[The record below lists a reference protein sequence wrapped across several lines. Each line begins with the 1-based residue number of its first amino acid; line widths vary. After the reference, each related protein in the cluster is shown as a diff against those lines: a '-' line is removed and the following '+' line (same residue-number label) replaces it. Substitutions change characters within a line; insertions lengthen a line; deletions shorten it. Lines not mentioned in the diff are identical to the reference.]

1 VSVLLKM
8 KTVTGQD
15 PPPATRTYW
24 ICQIAGWASFVLWV
38 TAFYVVYV
46 PRARW
51 DVIASIVVIDGG
63 VTMLITHA
71 LRSWMYRR
79 GWIAMRPARLLARL
93 VVTTAVLAAAITGLI
108 VLTSRLISGDGG
120 YDGNAAFWTFIAFL
134 WAFGGWL
141 LIYATVHTRRRH
153 DARAFELTLNARD
166 AQLQLLRAQLNPH
179 FLFNCLNSL
188 RGLISENPERA
199 SAMVTSLSDLL
210 RYSLRSDR
218 AHTVPLAEEMTIV
231 HEYISLERVRFEERL
246 RFDTDVDPSALRV
259 GVPPMLVQTLV
270 ENAVK
275 HGIAERTDG
284 GVVRLRAAV
293 SGRRMS
299 ISVTNTGLMR
309 APMNENGHGLRNTI
323 DRLRI
328 LYGDEASLTL
338 TDASGQTVASVS
350 IPLESGGERAAG

>member
-1 VSVLLKM
+1 M

-24 ICQIAGWASFVLWV
+24 ICQIAGWASFVVWV
-38 TAFYVVYV
+38 TAFYVVYE
-46 PRARW
+46 PHARW

-63 VTMLITHA
+63 VTMLITHGV
-71 LRSWMYRR
+71 RRWMYRH
-79 GWIAMRPARLLARL
+79 GWIGMRATRLLPRL
-93 VVTTAVLAAAITGLI
+93 VLSTIVLSVAITALI
-108 VLTSRLISGDGG
+108 VLTSRFLPDSTG
-120 YDGNAAFWTFIAFL
+120 YDRTAAFWTFIAFL

-141 LIYATVHTRRRH
+141 LIYTTVHTRRQH
-153 DARAFELTLNARD
+153 DARALELTLNARD

-218 AHTVPLAEEMTIV
+218 AHTVPLAEEMEIV
-231 HEYISLERVRFEERL
+231 NEYISLERVRFEERL
-246 RFDTDVDPSALRV
+246 RFETDVAPAALGV
-259 GVPPMLVQTLV
+259 AVPPMLVQTLV

-275 HGIAERTDG
+275 HGIADRADG
-284 GVVRLRAAV
+284 GVVRLRAEV
-293 SGRRMS
+293 SGRRIA

>member
-8 KTVTGQD
+8 KTIVGQD

-24 ICQIAGWASFVLWV
+24 LCQIAGWASFVVWV
-38 TAFYVVYV
+38 TAFYTVYE
-46 PRARW
+46 PFPRW

-63 VTMLITHA
+63 VTILITHA
-71 LRSWMYRR
+71 LRRWMYRH
-79 GWIAMRPARLLARL
+79 GWIAMRLARLLPRL
-93 VVTTAVLAAAITGLI
+93 VATTLALAAGITGLI
-108 VLTSRLISGDGG
+108 VLTSRLISGGGG
-120 YDGNAAFWTFIAFL
+120 YDGNAAFWTFAAFL

-141 LIYATVHTRRRH
+141 LIYTTVHARRRH
-153 DARAFELTLNARD
+153 DARAFALTLNARD
-166 AQLQLLRAQLNPH
+166 AQLQLLGAQLNPH

-188 RGLISENPERA
+188 RGLISENPDRA

-231 HEYISLERVRFEERL
+231 NEYISIERARFDERL
-246 RFDTDVDPSALRV
+246 RFESSVDSAVLGV
-259 GVPPMLVQTLV
+259 AVPPMLVQTLV

-275 HGIAERTDG
+275 HGIADRADG
-284 GVVRLRAAV
+284 GVVRVRAEV
-293 SGRRMS
+293 SGPRMA

-309 APMNENGHGLRNTI
+309 PPMNENGHGLRNTI
-323 DRLRI
+323 ERLRI

-338 TDASGQTVASVS
+338 TDASGQTVASVT
-350 IPLESGGERAAG
+350 IPLESSRERAAG

>member
-1 VSVLLKM
+1 M
-8 KTVTGQD
+8 KTIVGQD

-24 ICQIAGWASFVLWV
+24 LCQVAGWGSVVLWV
-38 TAFYVVYV
+38 SAFYVVYDSN
-46 PRARW
+46 ARW

-63 VTMLITHA
+63 VTMLITHG
-71 LRSWMYRR
+71 LRWWMYRH
-79 GWIAMRPARLLARL
+79 GWIDMRLARLLPRL
-93 VVTTAVLAAAITGLI
+93 VSTTLALAAGITGVI
-108 VLTSRLISGDGG
+108 ALTSRVMSGDGG
-120 YDGNAAFWTFIAFL
+120 YDRTAAFWTFIAFL

-141 LIYATVHTRRRH
+141 LIYATVHARRRH
-153 DARAFELTLNARD
+153 DARGFALTLNARD

-179 FLFNCLNSL
+179 FLFNCLNSM

-218 AHTVPLAEEMTIV
+218 AHTVPLAEEMEIV
-231 HEYISLERVRFEERL
+231 NEYISIERARFEERL
-246 RFDTDVDPSALRV
+246 RFESSVDPVALGV
-259 GVPPMLVQTLV
+259 AVPPMLVQTLV

-275 HGIAERTDG
+275 HGIADRADG
-284 GVVRLRAAV
+284 GVVRVRAEV
-293 SGRRMS
+293 SGGRMA

-323 DRLRI
+323 ERLRL

-338 TDASGQTVASVS
+338 TDASGQTVASVT
-350 IPLESGGERAAG
+350 IPLESSRERAAG

>member
-1 VSVLLKM
+1 MSVAFKM
-8 KTVTGQD
+8 KTVTGHD
-15 PPPATRTYW
+15 PPPATLTYW
-24 ICQIAGWASFVLWV
+24 NCQIAGWASFVLWV
-38 TAFYVVYV
+38 SAFYTVYE

-63 VTMLITHA
+63 VTVLITHG
-71 LRSWMYRR
+71 LRRWMYRR
-79 GWIAMRPARLLARL
+79 GWIGMRPWRLLPRL
-93 VVTTAVLAAAITGLI
+93 VLATLALSAAITGLI
-108 VLTSRLISGDGG
+108 VLTSRLLPDSSG
-120 YDGNAAFWTFIAFL
+120 YDRTAAFWTFIAFL

-141 LIYATVHTRRRH
+141 LIYTVVHSRRRQ
-153 DARAFELTLNARD
+153 DARALELTLNARD

-199 SAMVTSLSDLL
+199 SAMVTSLSGLL

-218 AHTVPLAEEMTIV
+218 AHTVPLAEEMDIV
-231 HEYISLERVRFEERL
+231 NEYISLERARFDERL
-246 RFDTDVDPSALRV
+246 RFEADVDPAAL
-259 GVPPMLVQTLV
+259 GAAVPPMLVQTLV

-275 HGIAERTDG
+275 HGIADRADG
-284 GVVRLRAAV
+284 GVVRVRAEA

-309 APMNENGHGLRNTI
+309 APMNEAGHGLRNTI
-323 DRLRI
+323 ERLRI

-338 TDASGQTVASVS
+338 TDASGQTVAAVT
-350 IPLESGGERAAG
+350 IPLECVGERTAG

>member
-1 VSVLLKM
+1 MSVALKM
-8 KTVTGQD
+8 KTVVGQN

-24 ICQIAGWASFVLWV
+24 ICQIAGWASFVFWV
-38 TAFYVVYV
+38 TAFYVVYE

-63 VTMLITHA
+63 VTMLITHS
-71 LRSWMYRR
+71 LRWWMYRR
-79 GWIAMRPARLLARL
+79 GWIAMRPARLFPRLAA
-93 VVTTAVLAAAITGLI
+93 TTALLAAAITGLI

-120 YDGNAAFWTFIAFL
+120 FDSNATFWTFIAFL

-153 DARAFELTLNARD
+153 DARAFELTINARD

-218 AHTVPLAEEMTIV
+218 AHIVPLAEEMEIV
-231 HEYISLERVRFEERL
+231 NEYISLERVRFEERL
-246 RFDTDVDPSALRV
+246 RFDTDVDPAALAAA
-259 GVPPMLVQTLV
+259 VPPMLVQTLV

-275 HGIAERTDG
+275 HGIADRTDG
-284 GVVRLRAAV
+284 GVVRLRAEV
-293 SGRRMS
+293 CGRRMA

-328 LYGDEASLTL
+328 LYGDDVSLTL

-350 IPLESGGERAAG
+350 IPLESGGERTAG